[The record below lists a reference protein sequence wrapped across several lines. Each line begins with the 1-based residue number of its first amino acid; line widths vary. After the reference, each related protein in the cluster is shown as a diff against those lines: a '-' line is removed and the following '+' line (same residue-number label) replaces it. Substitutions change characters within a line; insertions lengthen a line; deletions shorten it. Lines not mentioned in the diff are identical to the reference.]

1 MRFSI
6 WPMLSQP
13 WSDVLEVATHAEATG
28 WDGIYVFDHF
38 MGPGDA
44 AGGPPT
50 PIYEGTA
57 VLAALA
63 AATERL
69 RLGSLVFGMTYRH
82 PAVLANWAATVDHV
96 SGGRLVLGIGAGW
109 QENEHGQYGIEL
121 GSPRTRLARFEEG
134 CEVLVGLLRDDVT
147 NVGGQHYVVT
157 DAIAE
162 PKPRQQPLPILIGGK
177 GDRMMAVV
185 ARYADQWNMW
195 GLADTIAER
204 SAVLDERC
212 TAIDR
217 DPTSIERSCQALWFL
232 TGDVA
237 RADELVASAPFP
249 AIGGPPGRV
258 SDAVAAWRE
267 AGVDEVIVPDWNFG
281 RGSQRL
287 DRMDTIINDVATA
300 FR

>member
-96 SGGRLVLGIGAGW
+96 SGGRL
-109 QENEHGQYGIEL
+109 
-121 GSPRTRLARFEEG
+121 
-134 CEVLVGLLRDDVT
+134 
-147 NVGGQHYVVT
+147 
-157 DAIAE
+157 
-162 PKPRQQPLPILIGGK
+162 
-177 GDRMMAVV
+177 
-185 ARYADQWNMW
+185 
-195 GLADTIAER
+195 
-204 SAVLDERC
+204 
-212 TAIDR
+212 
-217 DPTSIERSCQALWFL
+217 
-232 TGDVA
+232 
-237 RADELVASAPFP
+237 
-249 AIGGPPGRV
+249 
-258 SDAVAAWRE
+258 
-267 AGVDEVIVPDWNFG
+267 
-281 RGSQRL
+281 
-287 DRMDTIINDVATA
+287 
-300 FR
+300 